1 MADWRLNM
9 DLVAIRHTRYKHS
22 SMRLELKSLR
32 GSELTI
38 YTHGKILRQ
47 VDNILIA
54 TIGLS
59 YPAYIIQY
67 FVSSSRCPIFRRIS
81 KFCKQFFD
89 NKQKTEEP
97 PQTGLSLQIIPRQDH
112 SISRQQMSENA
123 LKVLYRLHKS
133 GYKAYLVGGG
143 VRDILLGLQP
153 KDFDVVTN
161 ATPEDIK
168 RLFRNC
174 RLVGRRFRLAHIV
187 FGRDVIEV
195 ATLRGHH
202 IDTEEKVSKTNAEG
216 RLLRDNVYGTIDE
229 DAERRDFT
237 INALYYDISDF
248 SIHSYGGG
256 LDDLQSRTIRM
267 IGDPNT
273 RYREDPV
280 RMLRAVRFATKLDM
294 KVDEAT
300 AAPIRELASQLKD
313 IPAARMY
320 EEVLKLFF
328 NGQAM
333 NNYTMMRE
341 FGLFEPLFPL
351 INATLVDEPGGPA
364 VKMMQAVMTS
374 TDARVHAEK
383 TVTPAFFYAAILWYP
398 LSQRAEDIALESG
411 LSLYD
416 AFYAAM
422 GDVMEQQCRSI
433 SLPRRFST
441 PAKDIWQLQLRF
453 DRNQGSRAFKFIEH
467 PKFRA
472 AYDLLLLRGAAEGG
486 SVAKSA
492 AWWKSF
498 VEGGEEQRNVIAR
511 SVNKGGSSRNR
522 NASQHKR
529 RRPSA
534 AKSPS
539 SDADNMSDD
548 KPPAKKIASSKEKSA
563 YKPAPKSNISSAD

>member
-1 MADWRLNM
+1 M
-9 DLVAIRHTRYKHS
+9 
-22 SMRLELKSLR
+22 
-32 GSELTI
+32 
-38 YTHGKILRQ
+38 
-47 VDNILIA
+47 
-54 TIGLS
+54 
-59 YPAYIIQY
+59 
-67 FVSSSRCPIFRRIS
+67 FRRIT
-81 KFCKQFFD
+81 KFCKQLFD
-89 NKQKTEEP
+89 NNQATEETT
-97 PQTGLSLQIIPRQDH
+97 QTGLSLSVVPRQDH
-112 SISRQQMSENA
+112 SISRSQMSENA
-123 LKVLYRLHKS
+123 IKVLYRLHKS
-133 GYKAYLVGGG
+133 GFKAYLVGGG

-161 ATPEDIK
+161 ATPEEIK

-202 IDTEEKVSKTNAEG
+202 VDNEEKISKTNAEG

-237 INALYYDISDF
+237 VNALYYDISDF

-256 LDDLQSRTIRM
+256 LEDLHSRTIRM

-280 RMLRAVRFATKLDM
+280 RMLRAVRFATKLGM
-294 KVDEAT
+294 TVDEET
-300 AAPIRELASQLKD
+300 AAPIYELAPLLKD

-328 NGQAM
+328 NGQAE
-333 NNYTMMRE
+333 NNFAMMRD
-341 FGLFEPLFPL
+341 FGLFAPLFPL
-351 INATLVDEPGGPA
+351 VETLLTEDAKGPA
-364 VKMMQAVMTS
+364 TKMLQVIMKN
-374 TDARVHAEK
+374 TDARVQAEK

-398 LSQRAEDIALESG
+398 LAQKADDIALESG

-416 AFYAAM
+416 AYYAAM
-422 GDVMEQQCRSI
+422 GDIMEQQCRTISI
-433 SLPRRFST
+433 PRRFST

-453 DRNQGSRAFKFIEH
+453 DRNQGTRAFKFIEH

-472 AYDLLLLRGAAEGG
+472 AYDLLLLRADAEGG

-498 VEGGEEQRNVIAR
+498 VEAGEEQRSVIAR
-511 SVNKGGSSRNR
+511 STNKGSRNR
-522 NASQHKR
+522 NSNQRKR
-529 RRPSA
+529 R
-534 AKSPS
+534 
-539 SDADNMSDD
+539 
-548 KPPAKKIASSKEKSA
+548 
-563 YKPAPKSNISSAD
+563 KPANKTAKPAE

>member
-1 MADWRLNM
+1 MHITD
-9 DLVAIRHTRYKHS
+9 AI
-22 SMRLELKSLR
+22 
-32 GSELTI
+32 
-38 YTHGKILRQ
+38 
-47 VDNILIA
+47 
-54 TIGLS
+54 
-59 YPAYIIQY
+59 
-67 FVSSSRCPIFRRIS
+67 SRCPIFRRIS

-89 NKQKTEEP
+89 EKQTTEETTD
-97 PQTGLSLQIIPRQDH
+97 TGLSLEVVPRQDH
-112 SISRQQMSENA
+112 DISRRQMSENA
-123 LKVLYRLHKS
+123 IKVLYRLHKS
-133 GYKAYLVGGG
+133 GFKAYLVGGG

-161 ATPEDIK
+161 ATPEEIK
-168 RLFRNC
+168 KLFRNC

-202 IDTEEKVSKTNAEG
+202 VESEEKTSKTNAEG
-216 RLLRDNVYGTIDE
+216 RLLRDNVYGSIDE

-256 LDDLQSRTIRM
+256 LKDLQARTIRM

-294 KVDEAT
+294 TIDKAT
-300 AAPIRELASQLKD
+300 AEPIPELASLLKD

-328 NGQAM
+328 NGQAE
-333 NNYTMMRE
+333 NNFNMMRE
-341 FGLFEPLFPL
+341 LGLFEPLFPL
-351 INATLVDEPGGPA
+351 VDSHLVEDAEGPIT
-364 VKMMQAVMTS
+364 KMMQTIMEN
-374 TDARVHAEK
+374 TDARVNAEK

-398 LSQRAEDIALESG
+398 LSQRADDIALESG

-416 AFYAAM
+416 AYYAAM
-422 GDVMEQQCRSI
+422 GDVMEQQCRTI
-433 SLPRRFST
+433 SVPRRFST

-453 DRNQGSRAFKFIEH
+453 DRNQGTRAFKFIEH

-472 AYDLLLLRGAAEGG
+472 AYDLLLLRASAEGG
-486 SVAKSA
+486 NLAKSA

-498 VEGGEEQRNVIAR
+498 VEGGEEQRSVIAR
-511 SVNKGGSSRNR
+511 SASKGSRNR
-522 NASQHKR
+522 SSNQR
-529 RRPSA
+529 RRRKPSA
-534 AKSPS
+534 KKGAKPAEQT
-539 SDADNMSDD
+539 SD
-548 KPPAKKIASSKEKSA
+548 KSA
-563 YKPAPKSNISSAD
+563 D